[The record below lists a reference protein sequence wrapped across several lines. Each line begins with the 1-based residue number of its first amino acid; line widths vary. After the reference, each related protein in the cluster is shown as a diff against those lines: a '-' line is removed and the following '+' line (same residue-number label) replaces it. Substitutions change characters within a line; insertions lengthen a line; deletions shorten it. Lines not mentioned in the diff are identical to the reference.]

1 MSMLVG
7 RAALVSWFLALPAS
21 AESIKEWVGIGETSY
36 VELHEPTDPNA
47 VATVT
52 FANRPVHHSDD
63 QFTLTYEGLEV
74 TFGMAWGYHSGR
86 REETLTIY
94 PPAGYIAVP
103 PELDLDEWVTDEAQI
118 YKWQGM

>member
-1 MSMLVG
+1 MWVG
-7 RAALVSWFLALPAS
+7 RAVLGSWLLVSPVW
-21 AESIKEWVGIGETSY
+21 AESIKEWNGVGEVSY

-52 FANRPVHHSDD
+52 FANRPVHSYDD
-63 QFTLTYEGLEV
+63 EFTLVFEGLEV
-74 TFGMAWGYHSGR
+74 GFTMVWGFTQGR

-94 PPAGYIAVP
+94 PPDGYIAVP

>member
-1 MSMLVG
+1 MLVG

-52 FANRPVHHSDD
+52 FSNRPVHSYDD
-63 QFTLTYEGLEV
+63 EFTLVFEGLEV
-74 TFGMAWGYHSGR
+74 GFTMVWGFTKGR

-94 PPAGYIAVP
+94 PPDGYIAVP
-103 PELDLDEWVTDEAQI
+103 SELDLDEWVTDEAHI